1 MSPIV
6 VLLGEESFPILFL
19 YRIVVVP
26 HPWVFFVLCYFVMCQ
41 MLSVGESIEFS
52 VTSLKYAHLILPS

>member
-6 VLLGEESFPILFL
+6 GLLREESFPILFL
-19 YRIVVVP
+19 YRIVVAP
-26 HPWVFFVLCYFVMCQ
+26 HSWVFFVLCYFVMCQ

-52 VTSLKYAHLILPS
+52 VT

>member
-26 HPWVFFVLCYFVMCQ
+26 HPWVFFVL
-41 MLSVGESIEFS
+41 SVGESIEFS